1 MPLEISAETQEM
13 LTRNTQAQGLDVET
27 YLRRLIAAE
36 EADFASLVE
45 EGLRDVK
52 AGRIRPAREALAEL
66 GTKLG
71 FPC

>member
-1 MPLEISAETQEM
+1 MPLGISAETQEM
-13 LTRNTQAQGLDVET
+13 LTRNAEAQGLDVET
-27 YLRRLIAAE
+27 YLRRLIAAA
-36 EADFASLVE
+36 EADFVSIVE

-52 AGRIRPAREALAEL
+52 AGRIRPAREAFAEL